1 MVGIACAAAL
11 IVWPAGHAS
20 AADPDLSPIASKTF
34 NDLSACMEKPTS
46 QLNVLYLLDASSSLQ
61 EDTDPQ
67 RLRGKIL
74 AQAIEQLGSLSAERD
89 VYYAVSSFD
98 LGYKERKAW
107 SQLTPDE
114 ATQAATWA
122 EQQYGWWGAGLG
134 TDWLSAL
141 TGGLATMNASP
152 ASKIAC

>member
-1 MVGIACAAAL
+1 MVIGISPVRRALLGVVGFACAAAL
-11 IVWPAGHAS
+11 IVWPAGQAS
-20 AADPDLSPIASKTF
+20 AADTDLSPIASKTF

-74 AQAIEQLGSLSAERD
+74 AQAIEQLGSLSDERD
-89 VYYAVSSFD
+89 VFYAVSSFD

-107 SQLTPDE
+107 TQLTPDE

-122 EQQYGWWGAGLG
+122 GSNTAGGARVWG
-134 TDWLSAL
+134 L
-141 TGGLATMNASP
+141 TGSARSRAG
-152 ASKIAC
+152 